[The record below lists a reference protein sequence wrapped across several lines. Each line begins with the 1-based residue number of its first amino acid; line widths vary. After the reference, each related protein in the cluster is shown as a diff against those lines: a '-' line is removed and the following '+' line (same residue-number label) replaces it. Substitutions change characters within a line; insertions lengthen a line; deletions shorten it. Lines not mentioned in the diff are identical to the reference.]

1 MTAPSTATTY
11 TASFNTSYLLT
22 TAANPSI
29 GGTVSPVSGTFYP
42 SGTVV
47 NLTATANPGYAFT
60 SWTGSV
66 ANANNASTTIA
77 MSSPQTVSAN
87 FQTNTVQVIG
97 GNRPAGLSFSV
108 DGTSYS
114 QRADLDLVHR
124 LEPHHRHHL
133 AAELRRNPEY
143 VRLLV

>member
-1 MTAPSTATTY
+1 MTAPSTAKTY

-47 NLTATANPGYAFT
+47 NLTATANSGYAFT

-66 ANANNASTTIA
+66 ANANSASTTVA
-77 MSSPQTVSAN
+77 MTAPESVSAN
-87 FQTNTVQVIG
+87 FQTNTVQVTV
-97 GNRPAGLSFSV
+97 GNQSGRAVIFGRRHQLH
-108 DGTSYS
+108 
-114 QRADLDLVHR
+114 QREDF
-124 LEPHHRHHL
+124 
-133 AAELRRNPEY
+133 
-143 VRLLV
+143 